1 MNGSIRIVLGVVALA
16 LASPASAQVERCVR
30 NEAELTLAWAVAAA
44 SSPEPLVIKL
54 AQGTYDLGVTPV
66 SGDSA
71 APAGRPVVIRGGY
84 NVDCTTSSENPNAT
98 TLTSS
103 RPLGDRVVA
112 LRTDGGQ
119 TGDLELDRLR
129 FFDLAGLFTRSETE
143 TSPERAVRISR
154 VVFDTVRSIRI
165 LSATD
170 VVIDNSLFWRGGNV
184 SSPTLPFN
192 DCGLTVDPVSSI
204 LERLVVR
211 HSTFVGNTG
220 PAGLCVGGTV
230 QLDSNDWSVEMTSN
244 IFRDNGGVDIRLE
257 KVAEQPNIPA
267 VIRNNVYATLSANR
281 PLSSAPVATLNI
293 DPLFVNAAAGN
304 FRLSGASPA
313 INTGRINANLL
324 NERDFDGN
332 PRWFGDAPDRGAFES
347 NIGST
352 ATVLTV
358 TNTNDA
364 GAGSL
369 RQALIDANAASNLN
383 TIRFNIAGA
392 CPRTITLASLLPTI
406 TQPVAIEGYSQ
417 PGASRNTAQLG
428 WNATL
433 CIVLNGANQITGA
446 FGFNVDTGAS
456 PDATVSIE
464 GIAFSGHSFVAAQ
477 FVAGRDHRFVG
488 NQIGGSVGSALLA
501 SGTGIRIGG
510 SVEGVRVGGPDPAD
524 RNVIANTLG
533 AGISLSGSGTTQ
545 PTLAIIENNYIGT
558 QTGGD
563 VRSNERGLFITSPDH
578 VVRNNVIANSISHGI
593 EISGS
598 LATDNRITGNRIGIP
613 ALCAGTCADRGNGGH
628 GVLIRNSA
636 ADNRVESNE
645 IAFNA
650 LDGIAVTGARR
661 NSLRRNTIYD
671 HGGIGIDLGDDGR
684 NLFDANNVTAPP
696 ITAGNDAQNY
706 PSITDAS
713 GTAAVGTVSGTLNS
727 ANGWYRLD
735 FYGVPSQT
743 GCTLAFA
750 PGPTPAGF
758 FGEGR
763 DWLGST
769 FVQITNATLNAN
781 GSASYSDVE
790 IRREGSSSYFVPGT
804 TWINATATRLSGPPL
819 LGSFRHLGTSEFGR
833 CRQYAAGSGPDAMF
847 ADGFEAK
854 AP

>member
-1 MNGSIRIVLGVVALA
+1 MKRLIPMLLA
-16 LASPASAQVERCVR
+16 LAMLGLTQPAASQDERCVR
-30 NEAELTLAWAVAAA
+30 NTVELALAVADLPA
-44 SSPEPLVIKL
+44 STNVPLVIKL
-54 AQGTYDLGVTPV
+54 ATGTYDVRPTILDSCTNC
-66 SGDSA
+66 GD
-71 APAGRPVVIRGGY
+71 RPLSLLGGY
-84 NVDCTTSSENPNAT
+84 NSTCTARSDDPRAT
-98 TLTSS
+98 VLTSS
-103 RPLGDRVVA
+103 APGLNGS
-112 LRTDGGQ
+112 LSIWTDG
-119 TGDLELDRLR
+119 TVVLDRLSIVDVDYV
-129 FFDLAGLFTRSETE
+129 FLTSESVLSADYDLQ
-143 TSPERAVRISR
+143 ISR
-154 VVFDTVRSIRI
+154 VLFDRVGILRI
-165 LSATD
+165 PGNEL
-170 VVIDNSLFWRGGNV
+170 ILIENSVFWRGGGFGPE
-184 SSPTLPFN
+184 SCPLEIAY
-192 DCGLTVDPVSSI
+192 VDRA
-204 LERLVVR
+204 ERVVLR
-211 HSTFVGNTG
+211 NNTFVANLSPALCIGASTG
-220 PAGLCVGGTV
+220 GP
-230 QLDSNDWSVEMTSN
+230 DWTLNLTNN
-244 IFRDNGGVDIRLE
+244 IFRDNGAVDIRLR
-257 KVAEQPNIPA
+257 KPA
-267 VIRNNVYATLSANR
+267 SQSAIAADIRHNVYANLSSSP
-281 PLSSAPVATLNI
+281 PLSNAPVATLNV
-293 DPLFVNAAAGN
+293 DPAFVNSTTGD
-304 FRLSGASPA
+304 FRLQGGSLA
-313 INTGRINANLL
+313 INSGRINANLISQ
-324 NERDFDGN
+324 RDFDGN

-358 TNTNDA
+358 TNTNDS

-369 RQALIDANAASNLN
+369 RQALIDANAAPNLN
-383 TIRFNIAGA
+383 TIRFNIAGS

-446 FGFNVDTGAS
+446 FGLNVDTGAS

-524 RNVIANTLG
+524 RNVIANALG

-545 PTLAIIENNYIGT
+545 PTLAVIENNYIGT

-671 HGGIGIDLGDDGR
+671 QGGIGIDLGDDGR
-684 NLFDANNVTAPP
+684 NLFDANNTQTAPAA
-696 ITAGNDAQNY
+696 AGNDSQNY
-706 PSITDAS
+706 PSITAAS
-713 GTAAVGTVSGTLNS
+713 GTAAVGAVSGTLNS

-769 FVQITNATLNAN
+769 VVQISNATASAN
-781 GSASYSDVE
+781 GSTSYSDVE
-790 IRREGSSSYFVPGT
+790 IRREGSSGYFVPGT

-833 CRQYAAGSGPDAMF
+833 CRQYAAGTGPDPLF
-847 ADGFEAK
+847 SNGFEEL

>member
-1 MNGSIRIVLGVVALA
+1 MNGSIRTVLGVVALA
-16 LASPASAQVERCVR
+16 LASPASARVERCVR
-30 NEAELTLAWAVAAA
+30 NVAEFNSAWLVADGDEVLIKVAV
-44 SSPEPLVIKL
+44 
-54 AQGTYDLGVTPV
+54 GTYDFDGATT
-66 SGDSA
+66 
-71 APAGRPVVIRGGY
+71 AGINDDVVIRGGY
-84 NVDCTTSSENPNAT
+84 NSNC
-98 TLTSS
+98 SS
-103 RPLGDRVVA
+103 RSDDPAATVITRGSGQGIFFKTHGNGLEGAGSLRIEGLTFRGLGQVSVQAEGFNTNDSAVHLDRVWFDQVQRFN
-112 LRTDGGQ
+112 LD
-119 TGDLELDRLR
+119 TGAEFSARNS
-129 FFDLAGLFTRSETE
+129 LFTRNSSCALRVGFREFDGTPVETY
-143 TSPERAVRISR
+143 
-154 VVFDTVRSIRI
+154 
-165 LSATD
+165 
-170 VVIDNSLFWRGGNV
+170 
-184 SSPTLPFN
+184 
-192 DCGLTVDPVSSI
+192 
-204 LERLVVR
+204 LERITIR
-211 HSTFVGNTG
+211 HSTFANNAG
-220 PAGLCVGGTV
+220 PGLCVGRTDFAEDDWR
-230 QLDSNDWSVEMTSN
+230 LELSDSVFW
-244 IFRDNGGVDIRLE
+244 DNGGVDIQL
-257 KVAEQPNIPA
+257 NNPA
-267 VIRNNVYATLSANR
+267 VQTIDAVLRNNTYTTLQSNR
-281 PLSSAPVATLNI
+281 ALRTAPVATSSAN
-293 DPLFVNAAAGN
+293 PQFANAAAGN
-304 FRLSGASPA
+304 WRLSGSSPA
-313 INTGRINANLL
+313 INTGRINTNLL
-324 NERDFDGN
+324 SERDFDGN

-358 TNTNDA
+358 TNTNDS

-369 RQALIDANAASNLN
+369 RQALIDANAAPNLN
-383 TIRFNIAGA
+383 TIRFNIAGS

-446 FGFNVDTGAS
+446 FGLNVDTGAS

-524 RNVIANTLG
+524 RNVIANALG

-545 PTLAIIENNYIGT
+545 PTLAVIENNYIGT

-671 HGGIGIDLGDDGR
+671 QGGIGIDLGDDGR
-684 NLFDANNVTAPP
+684 NLFDANNTQTAPAA
-696 ITAGNDAQNY
+696 AGNDSQNY
-706 PSITDAS
+706 PSITAAS
-713 GTAAVGTVSGTLNS
+713 GTAAVGAVSGTLNS

-769 FVQITNATLNAN
+769 VVQISNATASAN
-781 GSASYSDVE
+781 GSTSYSDVE
-790 IRREGSSSYFVPGT
+790 IRREGSSGYFVPGT

-833 CRQYAAGSGPDAMF
+833 CRQYAAGTGPDPLF
-847 ADGFEAK
+847 SNGFEEL